1 MYVYIHAAHS
11 VPQSH
16 LSPTVSEAHVVQR
29 SKSEGIILVQT
40 RIMMYPW
47 S

>member
-16 LSPTVSEAHVVQR
+16 LSPTVSVTEAHVVQR

-40 RIMMYPW
+40 
-47 S
+47 